1 MKTFMI
7 IVLAGLSLGLHAQ
20 KNSLSAEYYA
30 ILNNQEKQA
39 NLYVEGRQALFI
51 YQTAPEG
58 KGSTAEEKVNDRG
71 ERSWN
76 IDIVSKDSIG
86 TRYFTDLDNKE
97 IVSRELL
104 FTDGKSQAYVV
115 NEDLTAI
122 DWQLTQSA
130 KKIGDFFCQEAIGV
144 FRGRTYH
151 AWFAPEIPVRVGPWK
166 LHGLPGLVVEVYDE
180 EKVAYFQLR
189 SLKMPNDSGIKV
201 QAPDAGERLSLP
213 ELVSIK
219 EGTGED
225 FGKYLQSKLPR
236 GVTFNISKVSHNWLE
251 KEYEFQ
257 EK

>member
-1 MKTFMI
+1 MKTF
-7 IVLAGLSLGLHAQ
+7 IVIALLGLSLGVQAQ
-20 KNSLSAEYYA
+20 QSSLSAEYYV
-30 ILNNQEKQA
+30 ILNNQEKKATLSLESQ
-39 NLYVEGRQALFI
+39 QALFC
-51 YQTAPEG
+51 YHQPAAGEG
-58 KGSTAEEKVNDRG
+58 TSAEEEVNEYGDRN
-71 ERSWN
+71 WN
-76 IDIVSKDSIG
+76 INIVSKDSLG
-86 TRYFTDLDNKE
+86 TRYFTDLDQKQ

-104 FTDGKSQAYVV
+104 FTDGKSRAFIVQ
-115 NEDLTAI
+115 EDLTAI
-122 DWQLTQSA
+122 DWELTRSS
-130 KKIGDFFCQEAIGV
+130 KKIGEFLCQEAIGE

-151 AWFAPEIPVRVGPWK
+151 AWFAPEVPVRIGPWK

-189 SLKMPNDSGIKV
+189 SLQIPNASAMIIE
-201 QAPDAGERLSLP
+201 APTVGESVSLP